1 MNLPV
6 SPYFAADYRSARDRF
21 LAAARERGAALQSH
35 VHPDHL
41 GAQGEQLAM
50 DVAYVGDASADS
62 LIVVTSGVHGV
73 EGFCGSGCQVALL
86 HDDAFMA
93 RREQHG
99 VAMLFIHAVNPW
111 GFSHLRRVNEDNI
124 DLNRNFIDH
133 TASIVAD
140 PAFAQLHPLLVP
152 AQWPPAP
159 QDVAALDAFIAERG
173 TRGFQ
178 QVLMRGQRTHADSLF
193 HAGRAPAW
201 SNTTL
206 RRVLAEHGA
215 TRRQLA
221 WIDLHTG
228 LGPAGVGEKL
238 YVGDNDP
245 AELARA
251 RATWG
256 ADLIDIRAG
265 GSVSEEVQGPAS
277 TCLGPACPG
286 VAVQRM
292 ALEYGTVPFMGI
304 VQAMRADQWLVNR
317 RGDVA
322 PDQHREI
329 KQALRDAFYID
340 SDEWRAAV
348 VAQARA
354 GALSAVLS
362 LSATCRTTAA

>member
-6 SPYFAADYRSARDRF
+6 SPCFAADYR
-21 LAAARERGAALQSH
+21 AARQLFLSAATARGTTVQSH
-35 VHPDHL
+35 LHPAHR
-41 GAQGEQLAM
+41 GAQGEELAM
-50 DVAYVGDASADS
+50 DVAYVGDPAARG
-62 LIVVTSGVHGV
+62 LVVTTSGVHGV

-86 HDDAFMA
+86 RDDAFMA
-93 RREQHG
+93 RREQSG

-133 TASIVAD
+133 DAAVMAD
-140 PAFAQLHPLLVP
+140 AAFDQLHPLLVP

-159 QDVAALDAFIAERG
+159 QDVAALDAYIATHG
-173 TRGFQ
+173 MRGFQ
-178 QVLMRGQRTHADSLF
+178 GVLMRGQRTHTDSLF

-206 RRVLAEHGA
+206 RQVLAQYGA
-215 TRRQLA
+215 ARRQIA

-238 YVGDNDP
+238 YVGDADP

-265 GSVSEEVQGPAS
+265 GSVSEEVHGPAA
-277 TCLGPACPG
+277 TCLTAACPG

-292 ALEYGTVPFMGI
+292 ALEYGTVPFMDI

-317 RGDVA
+317 RGDA
-322 PDQHREI
+322 TPDQHRQI

-362 LSATCRTTAA
+362 LAAP

>member
-1 MNLPV
+1 MYLPV
-6 SPYFAADYRSARDRF
+6 SPCFAADYR
-21 LAAARERGAALQSH
+21 AARELFLFAAKERGATLQSH
-35 VHPDHL
+35 VHPDHR
-41 GAQGEQLAM
+41 GAQGEALAM
-50 DVAYVGDASADS
+50 DVAWVGDPSAEN
-62 LIVVTSGVHGV
+62 LVVVTSGVHGV

-86 HDDAFMA
+86 RDEAFME
-93 RREQHG
+93 RRHKSG

-133 TASIVAD
+133 TANAAPD
-140 PAFAQLHPLLVP
+140 AAFAQLHPLLVP
-152 AQWPPAP
+152 EQWPPATP
-159 QDVAALDAFIAERG
+159 DAAALDAYIAQHG
-173 TRGFQ
+173 MRGFQ

-201 SNTTL
+201 SNTVL
-206 RRVLAEHGA
+206 RKVLTQHGA
-215 TRRQLA
+215 ARRQIA

-238 YVGDNDP
+238 YVGDADP

-265 GSVSEEVQGPAS
+265 GSVSEEVSGPAS
-277 TCLGPACPG
+277 TCLGAACPG

-304 VQAMRADQWLVNR
+304 VQAMRADQWLVNQA
-317 RGDVA
+317 GPVA
-322 PDQHREI
+322 PEKHRGI

-340 SDEWRAAV
+340 SDEWRAMVA
-348 VAQARA
+348 AQARA
-354 GALSAVLS
+354 GVLSAVLS
-362 LSATCRTTAA
+362 LAAS